1 MELPTFEENGPQDQ
15 TTRATIVFEVWNIK
29 GSTRIHPALF
39 SMEENVVQ
47 WFNIWQ
53 KKFKNP
59 SWEHYSKALSRS
71 FGGREHGILKS
82 LGTENATPL
91 LKNGQQL
98 DNKKGWL
105 QEWVLHRKAFCGY
118 KMRNRIFGTRPRV
131 SEEETLTLDLDNW
144 GCS

>member
-1 MELPTFEENGPQDQ
+1 VELPTFEENGPQDQ

-71 FGGREHGILKS
+71 FGGREHGIFEKF
-82 LGTENATPL
+82 GDRECNTIVEKWAAIR
-91 LKNGQQL
+91 QQ
-98 DNKKGWL
+98 
-105 QEWVLHRKAFCGY
+105 ERVV
-118 KMRNRIFGTRPRV
+118 TRM
-131 SEEETLTLDLDNW
+131 
-144 GCS
+144 GAA

>member
-1 MELPTFEENGPQDQ
+1 MAPKIRQQGQQLFLKFGTSKDQQEYTQPSLAWKKMLSNGSISGKKNSRILLGNIILKPCLGVLGAEN
-15 TTRATIVFEVWNIK
+15 TAF
-29 GSTRIHPALF
+29 
-39 SMEENVVQ
+39 
-47 WFNIWQ
+47 
-53 KKFKNP
+53 
-59 SWEHYSKALSRS
+59 
-71 FGGREHGILKS
+71 LKS